1 VHPVVEQVD
10 QRSERL
16 WADYRA
22 AFRNWA
28 LELDRLQG
36 LPTAATECFVK
47 EAKDRV
53 EAAEGVYRCSRN
65 LLTDDMNHPGE

>member
-1 VHPVVEQVD
+1 MPAVEDVD
-10 QRSERL
+10 ERSERL

-47 EAKDRV
+47 EAKQRV
-53 EAAEGVYRCSRN
+53 EAAEVVYRDRRN
-65 LLTDDMNHPGE
+65 RLTDDMNHPE